1 MRQAIQVYME
11 RAAERY
17 AKKVQIVEQ
26 PNIQDPNVPIGNDY
40 GGGFS
45 NIDYS
50 SNDLNNGRINEYND
64 ELSDD
69 VEEEEEENLPFELFD
84 SSRYGTL
91 SNLMFS
97 DSVMKFQNIPLN
109 EMSYTSY
116 LEKVYGPSE
125 KGDIPMDAI
134 DGVRKCRVGVMR
146 LCVTSEPEM
155 TKCVRMRTALN
166 AQLLEPKMSCKKA
179 PSAFHCMKLIANN
192 DADAVVLDAGDIYRA
207 GFQYGL
213 KPVMAEVYNLPT
225 PHYYVVAV
233 TKQRDNS
240 SELIYL
246 KRKSTCHTGIGHA
259 AGWIIPMAWLISQER
274 VRDYGCNSIRAAAEY
289 FSKACAPGIHSA
301 EFEVRDQDDYWEYS
315 HLCDLCHGS
324 AGHYCERNHGEDYF
338 GHTGAFRCLVEGGGN
353 VAFVKHTTVWE
364 NCDGKRKEWWAR
376 NQLTADYELLCRDG
390 TRAPARA
397 YKNCYL
403 GKVNSN
409 AVVVRSDLGEE
420 TQRAFINLFKY
431 AQQFYGQKVPDEFS
445 FSMFYSQ
452 PPYADLIFQDATQQ
466 LKELPREKQ
475 HYRSYLDREFLK
487 AYSVVECR
495 STGTLIR
502 SSTAALILS
511 IFIVMT
517 RIFE

>member
-1 MRQAIQVYME
+1 
-11 RAAERY
+11 
-17 AKKVQIVEQ
+17 
-26 PNIQDPNVPIGNDY
+26 
-40 GGGFS
+40 
-45 NIDYS
+45 
-50 SNDLNNGRINEYND
+50 
-64 ELSDD
+64 
-69 VEEEEEENLPFELFD
+69 
-84 SSRYGTL
+84 
-91 SNLMFS
+91 
-97 DSVMKFQNIPLN
+97 
-109 EMSYTSY
+109 
-116 LEKVYGPSE
+116 
-125 KGDIPMDAI
+125 
-134 DGVRKCRVGVMR
+134 
-146 LCVTSEPEM
+146 
-155 TKCVRMRTALN
+155 
-166 AQLLEPKMSCKKA
+166 
-179 PSAFHCMKLIANN
+179 
-192 DADAVVLDAGDIYRA
+192 
-207 GFQYGL
+207 
-213 KPVMAEVYNLPT
+213 
-225 PHYYVVAV
+225 V

-289 FSKACAPGIHSA
+289 FSKACAPGVHSA
-301 EFEVRDQDDYWEYS
+301 EFEIRDQDDYWEYS

-431 AQQFYGQKVPDEFS
+431 AQQFYGQKIPDEFS
-445 FSMFYSQ
+445 FSMFYSK

-466 LKELPREKQ
+466 LKELPIEKQ
-475 HYRSYLDREFLK
+475 HYREYLDREFLK

-495 STGTLIR
+495 SIGTLLYGN
-502 SSTAALILS
+502 SALLITTLAILIKS
-511 IFIVMT
+511 IFT
-517 RIFE
+517 